1 MTDRFKRFR
10 PRRVD
15 EATRKKYRETF
26 LRPGD
31 FIWPVFLVEG
41 TGIRQEIL
49 SMPGV
54 FHYSADAFIKE
65 LSPLAAI
72 GLKSVLLF
80 GVPKA
85 KGIEQAYSS
94 DGIVQKAIPEVKK
107 AFPELEVMTDVCLCS
122 FTGDGHCHI
131 GDNDATCEVLAKI
144 AVSHAKAGADIVAP
158 SDMMDGRVLII
169 RRALDAA
176 SFGKVKILSYA
187 AKYASSFYGPFRDAA
202 DCAPRSGDR
211 KSYQVDPANAVEA
224 MDEIAADIEEGAAG
238 VMIKPALGYLDVIA
252 RARARFN
259 VPIAAYNVSGEY
271 VMLKAGIDKGVF
283 SGDIIDEALVSIKRA
298 GAGRI
303 VTYFTPCILE
313 KLSHER

>member
-107 AFPELEVMTDVCLCS
+107 HSRNL
-122 FTGDGHCHI
+122 
-131 GDNDATCEVLAKI
+131 
-144 AVSHAKAGADIVAP
+144 
-158 SDMMDGRVLII
+158 
-169 RRALDAA
+169 
-176 SFGKVKILSYA
+176 
-187 AKYASSFYGPFRDAA
+187 
-202 DCAPRSGDR
+202 RS
-211 KSYQVDPANAVEA
+211 
-224 MDEIAADIEEGAAG
+224 
-238 VMIKPALGYLDVIA
+238 
-252 RARARFN
+252 
-259 VPIAAYNVSGEY
+259 
-271 VMLKAGIDKGVF
+271 
-283 SGDIIDEALVSIKRA
+283 
-298 GAGRI
+298 
-303 VTYFTPCILE
+303 
-313 KLSHER
+313 